1 MHKPPY
7 SRLPPPQPAGGVQ
20 SNAPPSA
27 PPLAQDQFHSF
38 FQQAPTAPA
47 AAEPQQYGH
56 GRPGWTRPPEEALD
70 VAKYAMALR
79 RRWAVLLACCLLALI
94 FSAVRY
100 ALTEKVYKATATI
113 QIERKRLSLLALGQ
127 AGWLEDWW
135 NLEYYPTQYRLLRS
149 RGMAERVVLNLH
161 EDPSFN
167 PRAAQLVTSGGRPSA
182 DSSSELAQLA
192 ARVMGGLTVNPITET
207 QLVELSYQSTSPD
220 LASRIANGYAD
231 VFIEWGIENR
241 TYTVGQAS
249 SFLSAQIE
257 TLRQEIEE
265 RQKQLNSF
273 TSKSGFT
280 LDPAGEALVQR
291 RQTLEQQYN
300 TVVAERISKEAA
312 LSSAGAGA
320 DTSGDMRGNELRS
333 DLIRLEGEYQKK
345 LETFTPEWPE
355 MKELQREIAEKRD
368 QLKRMGAATRQDAA
382 ERARADY
389 QRAKREEESL
399 ELELRKLAADAR
411 LQNGSVLEYANQT
424 TYIDTRKQ
432 LLAELVKRQS
442 ETEVASRVQT
452 SQESN
457 VRVVDRAIV
466 PGKPFKPSLQG
477 DMSQSLIAGLL
488 LGIGAIFL
496 LEYLDRSV
504 KDPEELES
512 ILGLPTLAVIPDID
526 DKARSGGMRF
536 RYGKSY
542 SYQYG
547 YGYGYGYGSGS
558 KDGNSQESSTDVA
571 RPAERQIELLP
582 HHSPRLAVSEAY
594 RSLRTALLLSTAG
607 ELHIVA
613 LTSAE
618 PGEGKTATTT
628 NLGVVM
634 AQLGRRVLLIDAD
647 LRRPRMHKVF
657 RISNRVGLVT
667 FLTAHVDD
675 STLFTETSVP
685 NLWVCPSGPIPPN
698 PSELLAS
705 GRMVEFLDLVRQRF
719 DFVLIDTPPT
729 LPVADA
735 VIVGTMVDGVIVCAR
750 AGVVTREDA
759 RFCRDKLAYA
769 DLRVIGSVLNRYR
782 TAPGRY
788 NKKYRYYGVY
798 EEKQEPKSS
807 AA

>member
-1 MHKPPY
+1 MHRNPNA
-7 SRLPPPQPAGGVQ
+7 SHPATAAEPT
-20 SNAPPSA
+20 SP
-27 PPLAQDQFHSF
+27 AQDQFHSF
-38 FQQAPTAPA
+38 FQQTTLPMAPQTPPG
-47 AAEPQQYGH
+47 PQNHRQQPFM
-56 GRPGWTRPPEEALD
+56 RPQEDSLD
-70 VAKYAMALR
+70 IGKYVLAIR

-94 FSAVRY
+94 FAAVRY
-100 ALTEKVYKATATI
+100 ALTEKVFKATATI

-149 RGMAERVVLNLH
+149 RGMAERVVLNLRLH

-167 PRAAQLVTSGGRPSA
+167 SRAAQMPGAQPLG

-192 ARVMGGLTVNPITET
+192 ARVMGGLTVNPIIET
-207 QLVELSYQSTSPD
+207 QLVELSYQSTSPE
-220 LASRIANGYAD
+220 LAARIANGYAD

-300 TVVAERISKEAA
+300 AVVAERISKEAA
-312 LSSAGAGA
+312 YS
-320 DTSGDMRGNELRS
+320 ELRS
-333 DLIRLEGEYQKK
+333 TASTGGSGGSDARADELRSQTIALESEYQKK
-345 LETFTPEWPE
+345 LAVYTPEWPE
-355 MKELQREIAEKRD
+355 MKTLQAEIAEKKE
-368 QLKRMGAATRQDAA
+368 QLRRMGAATRQEAA
-382 ERARADY
+382 EQARTEY
-389 QRAKREEESL
+389 QKAKREEDSL
-399 ELELRKLAADAR
+399 EAELRRLAADAR

-432 LLAELVKRQS
+432 LLGELVKRQS

-466 PGKPFKPSLQG
+466 PGRAFKPSLQS
-477 DMSQSLIAGLL
+477 DLTKSLIAGLL

-496 LEYLDRSV
+496 LEYLDRTV
-504 KDPEELES
+504 KDPEELEAL
-512 ILGLPTLAVIPDID
+512 LGLPTLAVIPDID
-526 DKARSGGMRF
+526 EKARSGGMRV
-536 RYGKSY
+536 RYGKNY

-547 YGYGYGYGSGS
+547 YGYGYGGSRDNERQEGG
-558 KDGNSQESSTDVA
+558 KDDA
-571 RPAERQIELLP
+571 REGVKAPERQIELLP

-607 ELHIVA
+607 ELQVVA

-628 NLGVVM
+628 NLGVVL
-634 AQLGRRVLLIDAD
+634 AQLGRRVLLVDAD

-657 RISNRVGLVT
+657 RISNRTGLVT
-667 FLTAHVDD
+667 FLTTHVGDE
-675 STLFTETSVP
+675 TLFIETGVP

-705 GRMVEFLDLVRQRF
+705 DRMLEFLKMVRSRF
-719 DFVLIDTPPT
+719 DYVLIDTPPT

-735 VIVGTMVDGVIVCAR
+735 VILGTLADGVIVCAR
-750 AGVVTREDA
+750 AGVITREDA
-759 RFCRDKLAYA
+759 KFCRDRLAYA

-798 EEKQEPKSS
+798 EEKSEPRTTS